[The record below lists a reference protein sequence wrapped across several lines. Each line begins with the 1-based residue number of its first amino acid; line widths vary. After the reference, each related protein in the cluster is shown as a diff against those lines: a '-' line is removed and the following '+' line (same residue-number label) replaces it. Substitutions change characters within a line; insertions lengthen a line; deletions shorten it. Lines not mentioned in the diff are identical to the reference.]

1 MDIAKIIQSGI
12 PKVGETYIS
21 SLPCKDLWSSP
32 MTQKR
37 QLIGYHN
44 FHGLLIIDII
54 TDYYKTL
61 KLEMHTINNF
71 SSMGLKKGTQL
82 IDENSIK
89 KTNLIE
95 KNKSFRVLD
104 KVLNRAYNINRII

>member
-1 MDIAKIIQSGI
+1 MKIAEIIKNGI

-37 QLIGYHN
+37 QVIGYHN

-54 TDYYKTL
+54 TDY
-61 KLEMHTINNF
+61 
-71 SSMGLKKGTQL
+71 
-82 IDENSIK
+82 
-89 KTNLIE
+89 
-95 KNKSFRVLD
+95 
-104 KVLNRAYNINRII
+104 